1 MTYDALSCGSR
12 RDKPAQRRTTLW
24 SLFWALSL
32 LAVTLGIRKW
42 HLSSG
47 LILAGIGL
55 NALLGLGTLLAYR
68 RFLRETDELRRKIE
82 LDALALAFGVGV
94 IGGMTYWLLTIAD
107 AVPKNSFGFVFAAMI
122 LVYPAGVLIGLR
134 RYS

>member
-1 MTYDALSCGSR
+1 MIEEALSCSTR
-12 RDKPAQRRTTLW
+12 RDRRAQRRIRTW
-24 SLFWALSL
+24 SLLWALSL
-32 LAVTLGIRKW
+32 IAVTLAIRRW

-47 LILAGIGL
+47 LILAGIASS
-55 NALLGLGTLLAYR
+55 ALLGLGTLLAYR

-94 IGGMTYWLLTIAD
+94 IGGMTYWLLTIAE
-107 AVPKNSFGFVFAAMI
+107 AVSTASFGFVFAAMI
-122 LVYPAGVLIGLR
+122 LVYPAGVLVGLR